1 MGAVVLQNTA
11 NIAIDSCL
19 FTKLDGNAIMLNGLN
34 INTTISNNEFNF
46 IGNNAIASW
55 GYTNLWDGLDPQ
67 QPTGT
72 QVLYN
77 LCHEIGHF
85 EKQ

>member
-1 MGAVVLQNTA
+1 MLQNTA
-11 NIAIDSCL
+11 NTVIDSCL
-19 FTKLDGNAIMLNGLN
+19 FTKLDGNAIMLNGFNLD
-34 INTTISNNEFNF
+34 TVISNNEFLF

-55 GYTNLWDGLDPQ
+55 GFTNFWDGLDPQ
-67 QPTGT
+67 QPVGT
-72 QVLYN
+72 SVLYN